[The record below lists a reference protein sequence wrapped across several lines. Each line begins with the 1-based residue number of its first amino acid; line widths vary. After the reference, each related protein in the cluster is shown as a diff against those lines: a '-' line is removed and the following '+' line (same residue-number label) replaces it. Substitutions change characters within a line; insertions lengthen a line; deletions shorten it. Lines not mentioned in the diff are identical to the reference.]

1 MFWRRLSASEYKVLL
16 AIPRSLTY
24 TEVAKRAG
32 LSPSYANV
40 KVKELARSVWIR
52 FWVDYRAMGL
62 SPTYLL
68 ARYSEK
74 AYKTLA
80 SVQVPFVK
88 RVVRVWAW
96 DGVKLL
102 VEACPPLG
110 LERRFAYSL
119 PIEVLEVWVKEWEA
133 RYVPSEG
140 GLTAFRRGELRVRWG
155 ELPARVGGMRYEWG
169 VRRVLK
175 VDRLD
180 LLILREKEMFS
191 YTSLSA
197 IAKRLRVSQQLVS
210 YHYRRHV
217 RPLWRLNYLE
227 PKLGGGIPVIYRLRT
242 ADASLSLSLL
252 AAFSQVPWLIDAFA
266 LQGDERT
273 VVVILDAPPEELVA
287 MHSALL
293 SVDGV
298 LRAEPL
304 AFLDAASDVYHGLT
318 AHLGLSGEGWS
329 IASPG
334 GMTEI
339 FK

>member
-16 AIPRSLTY
+16 AIPQSLTY

-68 ARYSEK
+68 ARYSEE
-74 AYKTLA
+74 AYRRLA
-80 SVQVPFVK
+80 TTQIPFIK

-96 DGVKLL
+96 DGSKLL
-102 VEACPPLG
+102 IEACPPLG
-110 LERRFAYSL
+110 FERRFAYSL
-119 PIEVLEVWVKEWEA
+119 PLEVLEVWVKEWEA
-133 RYVPSEG
+133 KYVPSGE
-140 GLTAFRRGELRVRWG
+140 GLTAFHEGGLRVKWS
-155 ELPARVGGMRYEWG
+155 ELPAKIGDMRYEWE
-169 VRRVLK
+169 VRRASK
-175 VDRLD
+175 VDKLD
-180 LLILREKEMFS
+180 LLILREKELFS
-191 YTSLSA
+191 YTSLNA
-197 IAKRLRVSQQLVS
+197 IAKRLKVSQQLIS

-227 PKLGGGIPVIYRLRT
+227 PKLGGGIPLIYRLRT
-242 ADASLSLSLL
+242 ADVALSLSLL

-266 LQGDERT
+266 LQGDEQT
-273 VVVILDAPPEELVA
+273 VIAILDTPPEELTA

-293 SVDGV
+293 RVDGV

-318 AHLGLSGEGWS
+318 AHLGLSEDGWS
-329 IASPG
+329 IVPHDRNV
-334 GMTEI
+334 
-339 FK
+339 